1 VSGVADT
8 LTSPDTRAGT
18 VTATSP
24 APARLLGAQIG
35 HALRGFRRNAVMA
48 VVTLAFPLAF
58 LLLLGLASRE
68 AGTDAASGVAVIQL
82 TAPIA
87 TVFAAMMAAYV
98 MLPFQLAQA
107 RERGVLKR
115 LRGTP
120 LPMSTYV
127 AGQVIAAIVV
137 AALGTA
143 LMLLVA
149 VAAFGL
155 RIPTRAL
162 PALIV
167 TFLFGV
173 GTAAALGVAVAALVR
188 GAETVMTVTIG
199 SFLLL
204 AFASGFFGVGAA
216 LPRALDVVTWW
227 FPLRHFST
235 AFGAV
240 FVPAAGSW
248 GFAWGHLGALAG
260 WGVVGVALATW
271 GLRRPPRA
279 VRGTTARRGVGRE
292 VTEPRRAPAG
302 TSPSLGTLVWQQ
314 VRHANRS
321 LLRQPSSAFFSIA
334 FPVLFTIV
342 VPYAFGNPVID
353 GVALPWLVTP
363 AMAVFGLVVT
373 AFINVPENV
382 AIARDQGVLKRLRG
396 TPLPASSY
404 LSGRLGSI
412 VWVSAV
418 AVVAVFTAG
427 WAVHGVTVAAGS
439 LLPMTLAFLLGTVA
453 FAALGLAIVSLVPD
467 ASAVP
472 AVGLG
477 LFLPLG
483 FISDMLAFGMEMPAV
498 LSTIGWLFPLK
509 HLMHAVDAAFVGGTV
524 AVEHLAVVL
533 AWGVLGAIVA
543 VRRFRWAPR

>member
-1 VSGVADT
+1 VADV
-8 LTSPDTRAGT
+8 LSAPEASPVRSAGT
-18 VTATSP
+18 SVP
-24 APARLLGAQIG
+24 PRRLLGPQIG
-35 HALRGFRRNAVMA
+35 HAIRGFRRNAVMA
-48 VVTLAFPLAF
+48 VVSLAFPLAF
-58 LLLLGLASRE
+58 LLLLGLVSRDV
-68 AGTDAASGVAVIQL
+68 GTDPESGVAVIQL

-120 LPMSTYV
+120 LPTSTYV

-137 AALGTA
+137 AAAGTA

-149 VAAFGL
+149 VVAFGL
-155 RIPTRAL
+155 RVPARAI
-162 PALIV
+162 PALAV
-167 TFLFGV
+167 TFLLGV
-173 GTAAALGVAVAALVR
+173 GTAAALGVALAALVR
-188 GAETVMTVTIG
+188 GAETVMTIAIG

-204 AFASGFFGVGAA
+204 AFASGFFGVGEA
-216 LPRALDVVTWW
+216 LPRVLDVVTWW

-235 AFGAV
+235 AFGEV
-240 FVPAAGSW
+240 FVPEAGSW
-248 GFAWGHLGALAG
+248 GFAWGHLGALAA
-260 WGVVGVALATW
+260 WGLVGVALATW
-271 GLRRPPRA
+271 GFRRVPRSAPRA
-279 VRGTTARRGVGRE
+279 TTRPSRGAGIA
-292 VTEPRRAPAG
+292 EPRRTPDDG
-302 TSPSLGTLVWQQ
+302 TPPSLGALVWQQ

-334 FPVLFTIV
+334 FPVLFAIV

-353 GVALPWLVTP
+353 GVAMPWLVTP
-363 AMAVFGLVVT
+363 AMAVFGVVVT

-382 AIARDQGVLKRLRG
+382 AIARDRGILKRLRG
-396 TPLPASSY
+396 TPLPASAY
-404 LSGRLGSI
+404 LVGRLGSI
-412 VWVSAV
+412 VWVAAV
-418 AVVAVFTAG
+418 TVVAVFAAG

-439 LLPMTLAFLLGTVA
+439 ILPLALTFLLGAVV
-453 FAALGLAIVSLVPD
+453 FAALGSAIVSLVAD

-483 FISDMLAFGMEMPAV
+483 FVSDLLAFGMEMPPV
-498 LSTIGWLFPLK
+498 LATIGWVFPLK
-509 HLMHAVDAAFVGGTV
+509 HLTHAVDAAFVTGTV
-524 AVEHLAVVL
+524 AWAHLAFVL
-533 AWGVLGAIVA
+533 AWGALGAIVA

>member
-1 VSGVADT
+1 VAD
-8 LTSPDTRAGT
+8 LLSAPD
-18 VTATSP
+18 ATSVTSTTSVP
-24 APARLLGAQIG
+24 PVRMLGPQIV
-35 HALRGFRRNAVMA
+35 HATRGFRRNAVMA

-58 LLLLGLASRE
+58 LLLLGLVSRE
-68 AGTDAASGVAVIQL
+68 AGVDAERGVAVIQL

-127 AGQVIAAIVV
+127 AGQVVAAIVV
-137 AALGTA
+137 AAAGTA

-155 RIPTRAL
+155 RIPARAL
-162 PALIV
+162 PALVV
-167 TFLFGV
+167 TFLLGV
-173 GTAAALGVAVAALVR
+173 GTAAALGVAIAALVR
-188 GAETVMTVTIG
+188 GAETVMTITIG

-204 AFASGFFGVGAA
+204 AFASGFFGVGAE

-235 AFGAV
+235 AFGEV

-248 GFAWGHLGALAG
+248 GFAWDHLGVLAA
-260 WGVVGVALATW
+260 WGVVGVGLATW
-271 GLRRPPRA
+271 GF
-279 VRGTTARRGVGRE
+279 
-292 VTEPRRAPAG
+292 RRAPRASQRTTTRRVGGEEVAGPRRTLDG

-321 LLRQPSSAFFSIA
+321 LLRQPSSAFFSVA

-342 VPYAFGNPVID
+342 VPYAFGNPIID
-353 GVALPWLVTP
+353 GVAMPWLVTP

-382 AIARDQGVLKRLRG
+382 AIARDQGILKRLRG

-404 LSGRLGSI
+404 LLGRLGSI
-412 VWVSAV
+412 VWVAAV
-418 AVVAVFTAG
+418 AVVAVFAAG

-439 LLPMTLAFLLGTVA
+439 ILPLALTFLLGTVV
-453 FAALGLAIVSLVPD
+453 FAALGLAIVSLVAD

-483 FISDMLAFGMEMPAV
+483 FVSDLLAFGMEMPAV
-498 LSTIGWLFPLK
+498 LSTIGWIFPLK
-509 HLMHAVDAAFVGGTV
+509 HLTHAVDAAFVGGTV
-524 AVEHLAVVL
+524 AWGHLAVVL
-533 AWGVLGAIVA
+533 AWGALGAIVA